1 MSDFISLIKSRRS
14 IYHLGKK
21 SDISPQEI
29 VQTICDCLKQ
39 TPTAFNSQTGR
50 VIVLFNEPYKQFW
63 ISTKNTLKKITPPEQ
78 FEKTKEKLT
87 SFSKGIGS
95 ILFFEEQHT
104 IQMLQKKFSLYADN
118 FPIWSMQS
126 AGMLQYCVWL
136 ALTELGLGANLQH
149 YNPLVDDYVQ
159 KTFSP
164 PASWKL
170 LAQMNFGSVEKP
182 ADEKTFLE
190 IQKRIKVFE

>member
-1 MSDFISLIKSRRS
+1 MTDFISLIKSRRS
-14 IYHLGKK
+14 IYHLEKK
-21 SDISPQEI
+21 SDITPHEI
-29 VQTICDCLKQ
+29 VQTICNCLEQ

-50 VIVLFNEPYKQFW
+50 IVVLFNEPYKQFW
-63 ISTKNTLKKITPPEQ
+63 ISTKNTLKKITPSEQ

-104 IQMLQKKFSLYADN
+104 IQMLQEKFSLYADN

-126 AGMLQYCVWL
+126 SGMLQYCVWL

-159 KTFSP
+159 KTFSL

-170 LAQMNFGSVEKP
+170 LAQMNFGSIEKP

-190 IQKRIKVFE
+190 IQKRLKVFE